1 MTVKTLKPY
10 KGFQIEKSYE
20 EKADGTIKKDTIV
33 YTAYTDDDDNALLDA
48 AETLSDLKRK
58 IDDYLK
64 Q

>member
-1 MTVKTLKPY
+1 MTSKVLKPY

-33 YTAYTDDDDNALLDA
+33 YTAYTDDDDNALFDA
-48 AETLSDLKRK
+48 ANTLADLKKK

-64 Q
+64 